1 MDISDN
7 IKQLIA
13 DGKTLDAL
21 NLMQKF
27 LKNKDEALLNQSY
40 LLEAQ
45 FKDVQ
50 QKMRLG
56 LQEAPTELNRINFTL
71 LSLCDDLKNLSTKKV
86 EDEENEDENNDTISN
101 SEAASKASIIL
112 GVGLVV
118 VLIII
123 FLLAYFFK

>member
-27 LKNKDEALLNQSY
+27 LKNKDEALLNQTY

-86 EDEENEDENNDTISN
+86 ENEENEDENNDTISN
-101 SEAASKASIIL
+101 AEAASKASMIL
-112 GVGLVV
+112 GGFLILVILVGI
-118 VLIII
+118 LIY
-123 FLLAYFFK
+123 FLSK

>member
-27 LKNKDEALLNQSY
+27 LKNKDEALLNQTY

-71 LSLCDDLKNLSTKKV
+71 LSLCDDLKNLNTKKV

-101 SEAASKASIIL
+101 AEAASKASMLLGGFLIL
-112 GVGLVV
+112 VILVGI
-118 VLIII
+118 LIY
-123 FLLAYFFK
+123 FLSK

>member
-27 LKNKDEALLNQSY
+27 LKNKDEALLNQTY

-86 EDEENEDENNDTISN
+86 ENEENEDENNDTISN
-101 SEAASKASIIL
+101 AEAANKASMIL
-112 GVGLVV
+112 GGFLILVILVGI
-118 VLIII
+118 LIY
-123 FLLAYFFK
+123 FLSK

>member
-27 LKNKDEALLNQSY
+27 LKNKDEALLNQTY

-86 EDEENEDENNDTISN
+86 ENEENEDENNDTISN
-101 SEAASKASIIL
+101 AEAANKASIIL
-112 GVGLVV
+112 GGFLILVILVGI
-118 VLIII
+118 LIY
-123 FLLAYFFK
+123 FLSK